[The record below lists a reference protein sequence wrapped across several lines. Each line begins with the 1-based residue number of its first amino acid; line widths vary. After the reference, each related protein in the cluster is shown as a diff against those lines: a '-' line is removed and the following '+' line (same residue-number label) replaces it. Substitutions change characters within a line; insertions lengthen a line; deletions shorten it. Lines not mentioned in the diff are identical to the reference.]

1 LIGVGRNIKRSMI
14 DVQER
19 IKKMYPQ
26 TYAEFEKIQD
36 EQKKLFCQKQL
47 DYGPGNISVGTQLK
61 TQKEREFSLQGLW
74 FRINDKIQRLLNLF
88 INQTDPENESIEDSF
103 LDLGNYSII
112 SLIVKRGKWGK

>member
-1 LIGVGRNIKRSMI
+1 MI

-47 DYGPGNISVGTQLK
+47 DGPGNISVGTQLK

-88 INQTDPENESIEDSF
+88 INQPDRDWEPIDPV
-103 LDLGNYSII
+103 G
-112 SLIVKRGKWGK
+112 

>member
-1 LIGVGRNIKRSMI
+1 MI

-19 IKKMYPQ
+19 IKKMYQQ
-26 TYAEFEKIQD
+26 TYAEFEKIKD

-47 DYGPGNISVGTQLK
+47 DYGPGTISVGTQLK